1 MEEQNELKQKIED
14 LQKQILR
21 LEKLSSLGLLSA
33 GITHEIQNPLNFV
46 INFSKLSAKLVED
59 LQDIVA
65 EEQELLSPEAKQKM
79 SELNEELDEIVGDL
93 HANLQKIEEHGNRAI
108 SIIKGILL
116 YSRGKEDEFI
126 PTDLAKLVKEY
137 VWLSYH
143 SMRANYKGFNL
154 TIHEEYA
161 TDLPLQRIV
170 PQDFSRAVLNL
181 MNNACYAVYNKS
193 KCVAVGFEPVIVVTL
208 RRDGEQICL
217 QIEDNGTGMPS
228 EIRDKIFTPFF
239 TTKPA
244 GEGTG
249 LGLSITRSIIEEKHK
264 GTIQVDS
271 EEGKFTRFTICI
283 PLTK

>member
-1 MEEQNELKQKIED
+1 MDEPNKEIER
-14 LQKQILR
+14 LR
-21 LEKLSSLGLLSA
+21 MQVSSLEKLSSLGMLSA
-33 GITHEIQNPLNFV
+33 GIAHEIQNPLNFV

-65 EEQELLSPEAKQKM
+65 EEQELLTPEAKQRVA
-79 SELNEELDEIVGDL
+79 ELNEELDEIVGDL

-108 SIIKGILL
+108 SIIRGILL

-154 TIHEEYA
+154 TIREEYA
-161 TDLPLQRIV
+161 TGLPLQRVV

-193 KCVAVGFEPVIVVTL
+193 KRAAVGFEPVIAVSL
-208 RRDGEQICL
+208 RQEGDQICL
-217 QIEDNGTGMPS
+217 QIEDNGTGMPDAVK
-228 EIRDKIFTPFF
+228 EQIFKPFY

-249 LGLSITRSIIEEKHK
+249 LGLSITRTIIEEKHK

-271 EEGKFTRFTICI
+271 EEGKFTRFTIRI
-283 PLTK
+283 PVTK

>member
-1 MEEQNELKQKIED
+1 MDDPNKEIER
-14 LQKQILR
+14 LR
-21 LEKLSSLGLLSA
+21 MQVSSLEKLSSLGMLSA
-33 GITHEIQNPLNFV
+33 GIAHEIQNPLNFV

-65 EEQELLSPEAKQKM
+65 EEQELLTPEAKQRIA
-79 SELNEELDEIVGDL
+79 ELNEELDEIVGDL

-108 SIIKGILL
+108 SIIRGILL

-154 TIHEEYA
+154 TIREEYA
-161 TDLPLQRIV
+161 TGLPLQRVV

-193 KCVAVGFEPVIVVTL
+193 KCAAVGFEPVIAVSL
-208 RRDGEQICL
+208 RQEGDQICL
-217 QIEDNGTGMPS
+217 QIEDNGTGMPDAVK
-228 EIRDKIFTPFF
+228 EQIFKPFY

-249 LGLSITRSIIEEKHK
+249 LGLSITRTIIEEKHK

-271 EEGKFTRFTICI
+271 EEGKFTRFTIRI
-283 PLTK
+283 PVTK

>member
-1 MEEQNELKQKIED
+1 MDEPNKEIER
-14 LQKQILR
+14 LR
-21 LEKLSSLGLLSA
+21 TQVSSLEKLSSLGMLSA
-33 GITHEIQNPLNFV
+33 GIAHEIQNPLNFV
-46 INFSKLSAKLVED
+46 INFSKLSAKLVDD
-59 LQDIVA
+59 LREVVA
-65 EEQELLSPEAKQKM
+65 EEQELLSPEAKQRVA
-79 SELNEELDEIVGDL
+79 ELNEELDEIVGDL

-108 SIIKGILL
+108 SIIRGILL

-154 TIHEEYA
+154 TIREEYA
-161 TDLPLQRIV
+161 TDLPLQRVV

-193 KCVAVGFEPVIVVTL
+193 KCVAVGFEPMISVSL
-208 RRDGEQICL
+208 RREEDQVCL
-217 QIEDNGTGMPS
+217 QIEDNGTGMPAAIK
-228 EIRDKIFTPFF
+228 EQIFTPFY

-271 EEGKFTRFTICI
+271 EEGKFTRFTIRI

>member
-1 MEEQNELKQKIED
+1 MDEPNKEIER
-14 LQKQILR
+14 LR
-21 LEKLSSLGLLSA
+21 MQVSSLEKLSSLGMLSA
-33 GITHEIQNPLNFV
+33 GIAHEIQNPLNFV

-65 EEQELLSPEAKQKM
+65 EEQELLTPEAKQRVA
-79 SELNEELDEIVGDL
+79 ELNEELDEIVGDL

-108 SIIKGILL
+108 SIIRGILL

-154 TIHEEYA
+154 TIREEYA
-161 TDLPLQRIV
+161 TGLPLQRVV

-181 MNNACYAVYNKS
+181 MNNACYAGYSKS
-193 KCVAVGFEPVIVVTL
+193 KRAAVGFEPVIAVSL
-208 RRDGEQICL
+208 RQEGDQICL
-217 QIEDNGTGMPS
+217 QIEDNGTGMPAAVK
-228 EIRDKIFTPFF
+228 EQIFKPFY

-249 LGLSITRSIIEEKHK
+249 LGLSITRTIIEEKHK

-271 EEGKFTRFTICI
+271 EEGKFTRFTIRI
-283 PLTK
+283 PVTK

>member
-1 MEEQNELKQKIED
+1 MDEPNKEIER
-14 LQKQILR
+14 LQMQVSS
-21 LEKLSSLGLLSA
+21 LEKLSSLGMLSA
-33 GITHEIQNPLNFV
+33 GIAHEIQNPLNFV
-46 INFSKLSAKLVED
+46 INFSKLSAKLVDD
-59 LQDIVA
+59 LREVVA
-65 EEQELLSPEAKQKM
+65 EEQELLSPEAKQRVA
-79 SELNEELDEIVGDL
+79 ELNEELDEIVGDL

-108 SIIKGILL
+108 SIIRGILL

-154 TIHEEYA
+154 TIREEYT
-161 TDLPLQRIV
+161 TDLPLQRVV

-193 KCVAVGFEPVIVVTL
+193 KCVAVGFEPVISVSL
-208 RRDGEQICL
+208 RREEDQVCL
-217 QIEDNGTGMPS
+217 QIEDNGTGMPAAIK
-228 EIRDKIFTPFF
+228 EQIFTPFY

-271 EEGKFTRFTICI
+271 EEGKFTRFTIRI

>member
-1 MEEQNELKQKIED
+1 MDEPNKEIER
-14 LQKQILR
+14 LR
-21 LEKLSSLGLLSA
+21 MQVSSLEKLSSLGMLSA
-33 GITHEIQNPLNFV
+33 GIAHEIQNPLNFV

-65 EEQELLSPEAKQKM
+65 EEQELLTPEAKQRVA
-79 SELNEELDEIVGDL
+79 ELNEELDEIVGDL

-108 SIIKGILL
+108 SIIRGILL

-154 TIHEEYA
+154 TIREEYA
-161 TDLPLQRIV
+161 TGLPLQRVV

-193 KCVAVGFEPVIVVTL
+193 KCVAVGFEPVISVSL
-208 RRDGEQICL
+208 RREEDQVCL
-217 QIEDNGTGMPS
+217 QIEDNGTGMPAAVK
-228 EIRDKIFTPFF
+228 EQIFKPFY

-271 EEGKFTRFTICI
+271 EEGKFTRFTIRI

>member
-1 MEEQNELKQKIED
+1 MDESNKEIER
-14 LQKQILR
+14 LR
-21 LEKLSSLGLLSA
+21 MQVSSLEKLSSLGMLSA
-33 GITHEIQNPLNFV
+33 GIAHEIQNPLNFV
-46 INFSKLSAKLVED
+46 ITFSKLSAKLVED

-65 EEQELLSPEAKQKM
+65 EEQELLTPEAKQRVA
-79 SELNEELDEIVGDL
+79 ELNEELDEIVGDL

-108 SIIKGILL
+108 SIIRGILL

-154 TIHEEYA
+154 TIREEYA
-161 TDLPLQRIV
+161 TGLPLQRVV

-181 MNNACYAVYNKS
+181 MNNACYAVYSKS
-193 KCVAVGFEPVIVVTL
+193 KRAAVGFEPVIAVSL
-208 RRDGEQICL
+208 RQEGDQICL
-217 QIEDNGTGMPS
+217 QIEDNGTGMPDAVK
-228 EIRDKIFTPFF
+228 EQIFKPFY

-249 LGLSITRSIIEEKHK
+249 LGLSITRTIIEEKHK

-271 EEGKFTRFTICI
+271 EEGKFTRFTIRI
-283 PLTK
+283 PVTK

>member
-1 MEEQNELKQKIED
+1 MDESNKEIER
-14 LQKQILR
+14 LR
-21 LEKLSSLGLLSA
+21 MQVSSLEKLSSLGMLSA
-33 GITHEIQNPLNFV
+33 GIAHEIQNPLNFV

-65 EEQELLSPEAKQKM
+65 EEQELLTPEAKQRVA
-79 SELNEELDEIVGDL
+79 ELNEELDEIVGDL

-108 SIIKGILL
+108 SIIRGILL

-154 TIHEEYA
+154 TIREEYA
-161 TDLPLQRIV
+161 TGLPLQRVV

-193 KCVAVGFEPVIVVTL
+193 KRAAVGFEPMIAVSL
-208 RRDGEQICL
+208 RQEGDQICL
-217 QIEDNGTGMPS
+217 QIEDNGTGMPAAVK
-228 EIRDKIFTPFF
+228 EQIFKPFY

-249 LGLSITRSIIEEKHK
+249 LGLSITRTIIEEKHK

-271 EEGKFTRFTICI
+271 EEGKFTRFTIRI
-283 PLTK
+283 PVTK

>member
-1 MEEQNELKQKIED
+1 MDEPNKEIER
-14 LQKQILR
+14 LR
-21 LEKLSSLGLLSA
+21 MQVSSLEKLSSLGMLSA
-33 GITHEIQNPLNFV
+33 GIAHEIQNPLNFV

-65 EEQELLSPEAKQKM
+65 EEQELLTPEAKQRVA
-79 SELNEELDEIVGDL
+79 ELNEELDEIVGDL

-108 SIIKGILL
+108 SIIRGILL

-154 TIHEEYA
+154 TIREEYA
-161 TDLPLQRIV
+161 TGLPLQRVV

-181 MNNACYAVYNKS
+181 MNNACYAVYSKS
-193 KCVAVGFEPVIVVTL
+193 KRAAVGFEPVIAVSL
-208 RRDGEQICL
+208 QQEGDQICL
-217 QIEDNGTGMPS
+217 QIEDNGTGMPDAVK
-228 EIRDKIFTPFF
+228 EQIFKPFY

-249 LGLSITRSIIEEKHK
+249 LGLSITRTIIEEKHK

-271 EEGKFTRFTICI
+271 EEGKFTRFTIRI
-283 PLTK
+283 PVTK

>member
-1 MEEQNELKQKIED
+1 MDEPNKEIER
-14 LQKQILR
+14 LR
-21 LEKLSSLGLLSA
+21 MQVSSLEKLSSLGMLSA
-33 GITHEIQNPLNFV
+33 GIAHEIQNPLNFV

-65 EEQELLSPEAKQKM
+65 EEQELLTPEAKQRVA
-79 SELNEELDEIVGDL
+79 ELNEELDEIVGDL

-108 SIIKGILL
+108 SIIRGILL

-154 TIHEEYA
+154 TIREEYA
-161 TDLPLQRIV
+161 TGLPLQRVV

-181 MNNACYAVYNKS
+181 MNNACYAVYSKS
-193 KCVAVGFEPVIVVTL
+193 KRAAVGFEPVIAVSL
-208 RRDGEQICL
+208 RQEGDQICL
-217 QIEDNGTGMPS
+217 QIEDNGTGMPAAVK
-228 EIRDKIFTPFF
+228 EQIFKPFY

-249 LGLSITRSIIEEKHK
+249 LGLSITRTIIEEKHK

-271 EEGKFTRFTICI
+271 EEGKFTRFTIRI
-283 PLTK
+283 PVTK

>member
-1 MEEQNELKQKIED
+1 MDEPNKEIER
-14 LQKQILR
+14 LR
-21 LEKLSSLGLLSA
+21 MQVSSLEKLSSLGMLSA
-33 GITHEIQNPLNFV
+33 GIAHEIQNPLNFV

-65 EEQELLSPEAKQKM
+65 EEQELLSPEAKQRI
-79 SELNEELDEIVGDL
+79 SELNEELDEIVNDL
-93 HANLQKIEEHGNRAI
+93 HGNLQKIEEHGNRAI
-108 SIIKGILL
+108 SIIRGILL
-116 YSRGKEDEFI
+116 YSRGKENEFI

-154 TIHEEYA
+154 TIREEYA

-193 KCVAVGFEPVIVVTL
+193 KCSAVGFEPVISVTL
-208 RRDGEQICL
+208 RQEGEQICL
-217 QIEDNGTGMPS
+217 QIEDNGTGMPAAVR
-228 EIRDKIFTPFF
+228 EQIFTPFF

-249 LGLSITRSIIEEKHK
+249 LGLSITRSIIEDKHK

-271 EEGKFTRFTICI
+271 EEGKFTRFTIRI

>member
-1 MEEQNELKQKIED
+1 MDEPNKEIER
-14 LQKQILR
+14 LR
-21 LEKLSSLGLLSA
+21 MQVSSLEKLSSLGMLSA
-33 GITHEIQNPLNFV
+33 GIAHEIQNPLNFV
-46 INFSKLSAKLVED
+46 INFSKLSTKLVED

-65 EEQELLSPEAKQKM
+65 EEQELLTPEAKQRVA
-79 SELNEELDEIVGDL
+79 ELNEELDEIVCDL

-143 SMRANYKGFNL
+143 SMRASYKGFNL

-161 TDLPLQRIV
+161 TDLPLQRVV

-193 KCVAVGFEPVIVVTL
+193 KCVAVGFEPVISVTL
-208 RRDGEQICL
+208 RQEGEQICL
-217 QIEDNGTGMPS
+217 QIEDNGTGMPAAVR
-228 EIRDKIFTPFF
+228 EQIFTPFF

-271 EEGKFTRFTICI
+271 EEGKFTRFTIRI

>member
-1 MEEQNELKQKIED
+1 MDEPNKEIER
-14 LQKQILR
+14 LR
-21 LEKLSSLGLLSA
+21 MQVSSLEKLSSLGMLSA
-33 GITHEIQNPLNFV
+33 GIAHEIQNPLNFV

-65 EEQELLSPEAKQKM
+65 EEQELLSPEAKQRI
-79 SELNEELDEIVGDL
+79 SELNEELDEIVNDL
-93 HANLQKIEEHGNRAI
+93 HGNLQKIEEHGNRAI
-108 SIIKGILL
+108 SIIRGILL
-116 YSRGKEDEFI
+116 YSRGKENEFI

-154 TIHEEYA
+154 TIREEYA

-193 KCVAVGFEPVIVVTL
+193 KCSAVGFEPVISVTL
-208 RRDGEQICL
+208 RREEDQVCL
-217 QIEDNGTGMPS
+217 QIEDNGTGMPAAVK
-228 EIRDKIFTPFF
+228 EQIFKPFY

-249 LGLSITRSIIEEKHK
+249 LGLSITRTIIEGKHK

-271 EEGKFTRFTICI
+271 EEGKFTRFTIRI
-283 PLTK
+283 PVTK

>member
-1 MEEQNELKQKIED
+1 MDEPNKEIER
-14 LQKQILR
+14 LR
-21 LEKLSSLGLLSA
+21 MQVSSLEKLSSLGMLSA
-33 GITHEIQNPLNFV
+33 GIAHEIQNPLNFV
-46 INFSKLSAKLVED
+46 INFSKLSAKLVDD
-59 LQDIVA
+59 LREVVA
-65 EEQELLSPEAKQKM
+65 EEQELLSPEAKQRVA
-79 SELNEELDEIVGDL
+79 ELNEELDEIVGDL

-108 SIIKGILL
+108 SIIRGILL

-154 TIHEEYA
+154 TIREEYA
-161 TDLPLQRIV
+161 TGLPLQRVV

-193 KCVAVGFEPVIVVTL
+193 KRAAVGFEPVISVTL
-208 RRDGEQICL
+208 RQEGDQICL
-217 QIEDNGTGMPS
+217 QIEDNGTGMPAAIK
-228 EIRDKIFTPFF
+228 EQIFTPFY

-271 EEGKFTRFTICI
+271 EEGQFTRFTIRI

>member
-1 MEEQNELKQKIED
+1 MDEPNKEIER
-14 LQKQILR
+14 LR
-21 LEKLSSLGLLSA
+21 TQVSSLEKLSSLGMLSA
-33 GITHEIQNPLNFV
+33 GIAHEIQNPLNFV
-46 INFSKLSAKLVED
+46 INFSKLSAKLVDD
-59 LQDIVA
+59 LREVVA
-65 EEQELLSPEAKQKM
+65 EEQELLSPEAKQRVA
-79 SELNEELDEIVGDL
+79 ELNEELDEIVGDL
-93 HANLQKIEEHGNRAI
+93 HTNLQKIEEHGNRAI
-108 SIIKGILL
+108 SIIRGILL

-154 TIHEEYA
+154 TIREEYA
-161 TDLPLQRIV
+161 TDLPLQRVV

-193 KCVAVGFEPVIVVTL
+193 KCVAVGFEPVISVSL
-208 RRDGEQICL
+208 RREEDQVCL
-217 QIEDNGTGMPS
+217 QIEDNGTGMPAAIK
-228 EIRDKIFTPFF
+228 EQIFTPFY

-271 EEGKFTRFTICI
+271 EEGKFTRFTIRI

>member
-1 MEEQNELKQKIED
+1 MDEPNKEIER
-14 LQKQILR
+14 LR
-21 LEKLSSLGLLSA
+21 TQVSSLEKLSSLGMLSA
-33 GITHEIQNPLNFV
+33 GIAHEIQNPLNFV
-46 INFSKLSAKLVED
+46 INFSKLSAKLVDD
-59 LQDIVA
+59 LREVVA
-65 EEQELLSPEAKQKM
+65 EEQELLSPEAKQRVA
-79 SELNEELDEIVGDL
+79 ELNEELDEIVGDL

-108 SIIKGILL
+108 SIIRGILL

-154 TIHEEYA
+154 TIREEYA
-161 TDLPLQRIV
+161 TDLPLQRVV

-193 KCVAVGFEPVIVVTL
+193 KCVAVGFEPVISVSL
-208 RRDGEQICL
+208 RREEDQVCL
-217 QIEDNGTGMPS
+217 QIEDNGTGMPVAIK
-228 EIRDKIFTPFF
+228 EQIFTPFY

-271 EEGKFTRFTICI
+271 EEGKFTRFTIRI

>member
-1 MEEQNELKQKIED
+1 MDEPNKEIER
-14 LQKQILR
+14 LR
-21 LEKLSSLGLLSA
+21 TQVSSLEKLSSLGMLSA
-33 GITHEIQNPLNFV
+33 GIAHEIQNPLNFV
-46 INFSKLSAKLVED
+46 INFSKLSAKLVDD
-59 LQDIVA
+59 LREVVA
-65 EEQELLSPEAKQKM
+65 EEQELLSPEAKQRVA
-79 SELNEELDEIVGDL
+79 ELNEELDEIVGDL

-108 SIIKGILL
+108 SIIRGILL

-154 TIHEEYA
+154 TIREEYT
-161 TDLPLQRIV
+161 TDLPLQRVV

-193 KCVAVGFEPVIVVTL
+193 KCVAVGFEPVISVSL
-208 RRDGEQICL
+208 RREEDQVCL
-217 QIEDNGTGMPS
+217 QIEDNGTGMPAAIK
-228 EIRDKIFTPFF
+228 EQIFTPFY

-271 EEGKFTRFTICI
+271 EEGKFTRFTIHI

>member
-1 MEEQNELKQKIED
+1 MDEPNKEIER
-14 LQKQILR
+14 LR
-21 LEKLSSLGLLSA
+21 MQVSSLEKLSSLGMLSA
-33 GITHEIQNPLNFV
+33 GIAHEIQNPLNFV

-65 EEQELLSPEAKQKM
+65 EEQELLTPEAKQRVA
-79 SELNEELDEIVGDL
+79 ELNEELDEIVGDL

-108 SIIKGILL
+108 SIIRGILL

-154 TIHEEYA
+154 TIREEYA
-161 TDLPLQRIV
+161 TDLPLQRVV

-193 KCVAVGFEPVIVVTL
+193 KCVAVGFEPVISVSL
-208 RRDGEQICL
+208 RREEDQVCL
-217 QIEDNGTGMPS
+217 QIEDNGTGMPAAIK
-228 EIRDKIFTPFF
+228 EQIFTPFY

-271 EEGKFTRFTICI
+271 EEGKFTRFTIRI

>member
-1 MEEQNELKQKIED
+1 MDEPNKEIER
-14 LQKQILR
+14 LR
-21 LEKLSSLGLLSA
+21 MQVSSLEKLSSLGMLSA
-33 GITHEIQNPLNFV
+33 GIAHEIQNPLNFV
-46 INFSKLSAKLVED
+46 INFSKLSAKLVDD
-59 LQDIVA
+59 LREVVA
-65 EEQELLSPEAKQKM
+65 EEQELLSPEAKQRVA
-79 SELNEELDEIVGDL
+79 ELNEELDEIVGDL

-108 SIIKGILL
+108 SIIRGILL

-154 TIHEEYA
+154 TIREEYA
-161 TDLPLQRIV
+161 TDLPLQRVV

-193 KCVAVGFEPVIVVTL
+193 KCVAVGFEPVISVSL
-208 RRDGEQICL
+208 RREEDQVCL
-217 QIEDNGTGMPS
+217 QIEDNGTGMPAAIK
-228 EIRDKIFTPFF
+228 EQIFTPFY

-271 EEGKFTRFTICI
+271 EEGKFTRFTIRI

>member
-1 MEEQNELKQKIED
+1 MDEPNKEIER
-14 LQKQILR
+14 LR
-21 LEKLSSLGLLSA
+21 MQVSSLEKLSSLGMLSA
-33 GITHEIQNPLNFV
+33 GIAHEIQNPLNFV

-65 EEQELLSPEAKQKM
+65 EEQELLTPEAKQRIA
-79 SELNEELDEIVGDL
+79 ELNEELDEIVGDL

-108 SIIKGILL
+108 SIIRGILL

-154 TIHEEYA
+154 TIREEYA
-161 TDLPLQRIV
+161 TGLPLQRVV

-193 KCVAVGFEPVIVVTL
+193 KLAAVGFEPVIAVSL
-208 RRDGEQICL
+208 RQEGDQICL
-217 QIEDNGTGMPS
+217 QIEDNGTGMPDAVK
-228 EIRDKIFTPFF
+228 EQIFKPFY

-249 LGLSITRSIIEEKHK
+249 LGLSITRTIIEEKHK

-271 EEGKFTRFTICI
+271 EEGKFTRFTIRI
-283 PLTK
+283 PVTK

>member
-1 MEEQNELKQKIED
+1 MDEPNKEIER
-14 LQKQILR
+14 LR
-21 LEKLSSLGLLSA
+21 MQVSSLEKLSSLGMLSA
-33 GITHEIQNPLNFV
+33 GIAHEIQNPLNFV

-65 EEQELLSPEAKQKM
+65 EEQELLTPEAKQRIA
-79 SELNEELDEIVGDL
+79 ELNEELDEIVCDL

-108 SIIKGILL
+108 SIIRGILL

-154 TIHEEYA
+154 TIREEYA
-161 TDLPLQRIV
+161 TGLPLQRVV

-193 KCVAVGFEPVIVVTL
+193 KRAAVGFEPVIAVSL
-208 RRDGEQICL
+208 RQEGDQICL
-217 QIEDNGTGMPS
+217 QIEDNGTGMPDAVK
-228 EIRDKIFTPFF
+228 EQIFKPFY

-249 LGLSITRSIIEEKHK
+249 LGLSITRTIIEEKHK

-271 EEGKFTRFTICI
+271 EEGKFTRFTIRI
-283 PLTK
+283 PVTK

>member
-1 MEEQNELKQKIED
+1 MDEPNKEIER
-14 LQKQILR
+14 LR
-21 LEKLSSLGLLSA
+21 MQVSSLEKLSSLGMLSA
-33 GITHEIQNPLNFV
+33 GIAHEIQNPLNFV

-65 EEQELLSPEAKQKM
+65 EEQELLTLEAKQRIA
-79 SELNEELDEIVGDL
+79 ELNEELDEIVGDL

-108 SIIKGILL
+108 SIIRGILL

-154 TIHEEYA
+154 TIREEYA
-161 TDLPLQRIV
+161 TGLPLQRVV

-193 KCVAVGFEPVIVVTL
+193 KRAAVGFEPVIAVSL
-208 RRDGEQICL
+208 RQEGDQICL
-217 QIEDNGTGMPS
+217 QIEDNGTGMPDAVK
-228 EIRDKIFTPFF
+228 EQIFKPFY

-249 LGLSITRSIIEEKHK
+249 LGLSITRTIIEEKHK

-271 EEGKFTRFTICI
+271 EEGKFTRFTIRI
-283 PLTK
+283 PVTK

>member
-1 MEEQNELKQKIED
+1 MDEPNKEIER
-14 LQKQILR
+14 LR
-21 LEKLSSLGLLSA
+21 MQVSSLEKLSSLGMLSA
-33 GITHEIQNPLNFV
+33 GIAHEIQNPLNFV

-65 EEQELLSPEAKQKM
+65 EEQELLSPEAKQRI
-79 SELNEELDEIVGDL
+79 SELNEELDEIVNDL
-93 HANLQKIEEHGNRAI
+93 HGNLQKIEEHGNRAI
-108 SIIKGILL
+108 SIIRGILL

-161 TDLPLQRIV
+161 TDLPLQRVV

-193 KCVAVGFEPVIVVTL
+193 KCSAVGFEPVISVTL
-208 RRDGEQICL
+208 RREEDQVCL
-217 QIEDNGTGMPS
+217 QIEDNGTGMPAAIK
-228 EIRDKIFTPFF
+228 EQIFTPFY

-249 LGLSITRSIIEEKHK
+249 LGLSITRTIIEEKHK
-264 GTIQVDS
+264 GTIQVES
-271 EEGKFTRFTICI
+271 EEGKFTRFTIRI

>member
-1 MEEQNELKQKIED
+1 MDEPNKEIER
-14 LQKQILR
+14 LR
-21 LEKLSSLGLLSA
+21 TQVSSLEKLSSLGMLSA
-33 GITHEIQNPLNFV
+33 GIAHEIQNPLNFV
-46 INFSKLSAKLVED
+46 INFSKLSAKLVDD
-59 LQDIVA
+59 LREVVA
-65 EEQELLSPEAKQKM
+65 EEQELLSPEAKQRVA
-79 SELNEELDEIVGDL
+79 ELNEELDEIVGDL

-108 SIIKGILL
+108 SIIRGILL

-154 TIHEEYA
+154 TIREEYA
-161 TDLPLQRIV
+161 TDLPLQRVV

-193 KCVAVGFEPVIVVTL
+193 KRVAVGFEPVISVSLWREEDQV
-208 RRDGEQICL
+208 CL
-217 QIEDNGTGMPS
+217 QIEDNGTGMPAAIK
-228 EIRDKIFTPFF
+228 EQIFTPFY

-271 EEGKFTRFTICI
+271 EEGKFTRFTIRI

>member
-1 MEEQNELKQKIED
+1 MDEPNKEIER
-14 LQKQILR
+14 LR
-21 LEKLSSLGLLSA
+21 MQVSSLEKLSSLGMLSA
-33 GITHEIQNPLNFV
+33 GIAHEIQNPLNFV

-65 EEQELLSPEAKQKM
+65 EEQELLTPEAKQRVA
-79 SELNEELDEIVGDL
+79 ELNEELDEIVCDL

-161 TDLPLQRIV
+161 TDLPLQRVV

-193 KCVAVGFEPVIVVTL
+193 KSVAVGFEPVISVSL
-208 RRDGEQICL
+208 RQEGEQICL
-217 QIEDNGTGMPS
+217 QIEDNGTGMPAAVR
-228 EIRDKIFTPFF
+228 EQIFTPFF

-271 EEGKFTRFTICI
+271 EEGKFTRFTIRI

>member
-1 MEEQNELKQKIED
+1 MDEPNKEIER
-14 LQKQILR
+14 LR
-21 LEKLSSLGLLSA
+21 TQVSSLEKLSSLGMLSA
-33 GITHEIQNPLNFV
+33 GIAHEIQNPLNFV
-46 INFSKLSAKLVED
+46 INFSKLSAKLVDD
-59 LQDIVA
+59 LREVVA
-65 EEQELLSPEAKQKM
+65 EEQELLSPEAKQRVA
-79 SELNEELDEIVGDL
+79 ELNEELDEIVGDL

-108 SIIKGILL
+108 SIIRGILL

-154 TIHEEYA
+154 TIREEYA
-161 TDLPLQRIV
+161 TDLPLQRVV

-193 KCVAVGFEPVIVVTL
+193 KCVAVGFEPVISVSL
-208 RRDGEQICL
+208 RREEDQVCL
-217 QIEDNGTGMPS
+217 QIEDNGTGMPAAIK
-228 EIRDKIFTPFF
+228 EQIFTPFY

-271 EEGKFTRFTICI
+271 EEGKFTRFTIRI
-283 PLTK
+283 PVTK

>member
-1 MEEQNELKQKIED
+1 MDEPNKEIER
-14 LQKQILR
+14 LR
-21 LEKLSSLGLLSA
+21 TQVSSLEKLSSLGMLSA
-33 GITHEIQNPLNFV
+33 GIAHEIQNPLNFV
-46 INFSKLSAKLVED
+46 INFSKLSAKLVDD
-59 LQDIVA
+59 LREVVA
-65 EEQELLSPEAKQKM
+65 EEQELLSPEAKQRVA
-79 SELNEELDEIVGDL
+79 ELNEELDEIVGDL

-108 SIIKGILL
+108 SIIRGILL

-154 TIHEEYA
+154 TIREEYA
-161 TDLPLQRIV
+161 TDLPLQRVV

-193 KCVAVGFEPVIVVTL
+193 KCVAVGFEPVISVSL
-208 RRDGEQICL
+208 RREEDQGCL
-217 QIEDNGTGMPS
+217 QIEDNGTGMPDAVK
-228 EIRDKIFTPFF
+228 EQIFKPFY

-249 LGLSITRSIIEEKHK
+249 LGLSITRTIIEEKHK

-271 EEGKFTRFTICI
+271 EEGKFTRFTIRI
-283 PLTK
+283 PVTK

>member
-1 MEEQNELKQKIED
+1 MDEPNKEIER
-14 LQKQILR
+14 LR
-21 LEKLSSLGLLSA
+21 TQVSSLEKLSSLGMLSA
-33 GITHEIQNPLNFV
+33 GIAHEIQNPLNFV
-46 INFSKLSAKLVED
+46 INFSKLSAKLVDD
-59 LQDIVA
+59 LREVVA
-65 EEQELLSPEAKQKM
+65 EEQELLSPEAKQRIA
-79 SELNEELDEIVGDL
+79 ELNEELDEIVGDL

-108 SIIKGILL
+108 SIIRGILL

-154 TIHEEYA
+154 TIREEYA
-161 TDLPLQRIV
+161 TGLPLQRVV

-181 MNNACYAVYNKS
+181 MNNACYAVYSKS
-193 KCVAVGFEPVIVVTL
+193 KRAAVGFEPVIAVSL
-208 RRDGEQICL
+208 RQEGDQICL
-217 QIEDNGTGMPS
+217 QIEDNGTGMPDAVK
-228 EIRDKIFTPFF
+228 EQIFKPFY

-249 LGLSITRSIIEEKHK
+249 LGLSITRTIIEEKHK

-271 EEGKFTRFTICI
+271 EEGKFTRFTIRI
-283 PLTK
+283 PVTK

>member
-1 MEEQNELKQKIED
+1 MDEPNKELER
-14 LQKQILR
+14 LR
-21 LEKLSSLGLLSA
+21 MQVSSLEKLSSLGMLSA
-33 GITHEIQNPLNFV
+33 GIAHEIQNPLNFV

-65 EEQELLSPEAKQKM
+65 EEQELLTPEAKQRVA
-79 SELNEELDEIVGDL
+79 ELNEELDEIVGDL

-108 SIIKGILL
+108 SIIRGILL

-154 TIHEEYA
+154 TIREEYA
-161 TDLPLQRIV
+161 TGLPLQRVV

-193 KCVAVGFEPVIVVTL
+193 KRAAVGFEPVIAVSL
-208 RRDGEQICL
+208 RQEGDQICL
-217 QIEDNGTGMPS
+217 QIEDNGTGMPDAVK
-228 EIRDKIFTPFF
+228 EQIFKPFY

-249 LGLSITRSIIEEKHK
+249 LGLSITRTIIEEKHK

-271 EEGKFTRFTICI
+271 EEGKFTRFTIRI
-283 PLTK
+283 PVTK

>member
-1 MEEQNELKQKIED
+1 MDEPNKEIER
-14 LQKQILR
+14 LR
-21 LEKLSSLGLLSA
+21 MQVSSLEKLSSLGMLSA
-33 GITHEIQNPLNFV
+33 GIAHEIQNPLNFV

-65 EEQELLSPEAKQKM
+65 EEQELLTPEAKQRVA
-79 SELNEELDEIVGDL
+79 ELNEELDEIVGDL

-108 SIIKGILL
+108 SIIRGILL

-154 TIHEEYA
+154 TIREEYA
-161 TDLPLQRIV
+161 TGLPLQRVV

-181 MNNACYAVYNKS
+181 MNNACYAVWKKQHGTAQSDYVPTVTVRTVKQGDRA
-193 KCVAVGFEPVIVVTL
+193 CVT
-208 RRDGEQICL
+208 
-217 QIEDNGTGMPS
+217 IEDNGVGMS
-228 EIRDKIFTPFF
+228 DEVKKKLFEAFF
-239 TTKPA
+239 TTKPV

-249 LGLSITRSIIEEKHK
+249 LGLSITRSIIEQKHQ
-264 GTIQVDS
+264 GRISFES
-271 EEGKFTRFTICI
+271 EEGRFTRFVVEV
-283 PLTK
+283 PLRHT

>member
-1 MEEQNELKQKIED
+1 MDEPNKEIER
-14 LQKQILR
+14 LR
-21 LEKLSSLGLLSA
+21 MQVSSLEKLSSLGMLSA
-33 GITHEIQNPLNFV
+33 GIAHEIQNPLNFV
-46 INFSKLSAKLVED
+46 INFSKLSAKLVDD
-59 LQDIVA
+59 LRDVVA
-65 EEQELLSPEAKQKM
+65 EEQELLTPEAKQRM
-79 SELNEELDEIVGDL
+79 AELNEELDEIVGDL

-108 SIIKGILL
+108 SIIRGILL

-154 TIHEEYA
+154 TIREEYA
-161 TDLPLQRIV
+161 TGLPLQRVV

-193 KCVAVGFEPVIVVTL
+193 KRAAVGFEPVIAVSL
-208 RRDGEQICL
+208 RQEGDQICL
-217 QIEDNGTGMPS
+217 QIEDNGTGMPAAVK
-228 EIRDKIFTPFF
+228 EQIFTPFY

-249 LGLSITRSIIEEKHK
+249 LGLSITRTIIEEKHK

-271 EEGKFTRFTICI
+271 EEGKFTRFTIRI

>member
-1 MEEQNELKQKIED
+1 MDEPNKEIER
-14 LQKQILR
+14 LR
-21 LEKLSSLGLLSA
+21 MQVSSLEKLSSLGMLSA
-33 GITHEIQNPLNFV
+33 GIAHEIQNPLNFV

-65 EEQELLSPEAKQKM
+65 EEQELLTPEAKQRVA
-79 SELNEELDEIVGDL
+79 ELNEELDEIVGDL

-108 SIIKGILL
+108 SIIRGILL

-154 TIHEEYA
+154 TIREEYA
-161 TDLPLQRIV
+161 TGLPLQRVV

-181 MNNACYAVYNKS
+181 MNNACYAVYSKS
-193 KCVAVGFEPVIVVTL
+193 KRAAVGFEPVIAVSL
-208 RRDGEQICL
+208 RQEGDQICL
-217 QIEDNGTGMPS
+217 QIEDNGTGMPDAVK
-228 EIRDKIFTPFF
+228 EQIFKPFY

-249 LGLSITRSIIEEKHK
+249 LGLSITRTIIEEKHK

-271 EEGKFTRFTICI
+271 EEGKFTRFEIRI
-283 PLTK
+283 PVTK

>member
-1 MEEQNELKQKIED
+1 MDEPNKEIER
-14 LQKQILR
+14 LR
-21 LEKLSSLGLLSA
+21 TQVSSLEKLSSLGMLSA
-33 GITHEIQNPLNFV
+33 GIAHEIQNPLNFV
-46 INFSKLSAKLVED
+46 INFSKLSAKLVDD
-59 LQDIVA
+59 LREVVA
-65 EEQELLSPEAKQKM
+65 EEQELLSPEAKQRVA
-79 SELNEELDEIVGDL
+79 ELNEELDEIVGDL
-93 HANLQKIEEHGNRAI
+93 HANLQKIEEDGNRAI
-108 SIIKGILL
+108 SIIRGILL

-154 TIHEEYA
+154 TIREEYA
-161 TDLPLQRIV
+161 TDLPLQRVV

-193 KCVAVGFEPVIVVTL
+193 KCVAVGFEPVISVSL
-208 RRDGEQICL
+208 RREEDQVCL
-217 QIEDNGTGMPS
+217 QIEDNGTGMPAAIK
-228 EIRDKIFTPFF
+228 EQIFTPFY

-271 EEGKFTRFTICI
+271 EEGKFTRFTIRI

>member
-1 MEEQNELKQKIED
+1 MDEPNKEIER
-14 LQKQILR
+14 LR
-21 LEKLSSLGLLSA
+21 MQVSNLEKLSSLGMLSA
-33 GITHEIQNPLNFV
+33 GIAHEIQNPLNFV
-46 INFSKLSAKLVED
+46 INFSKLSAKLVDD
-59 LQDIVA
+59 LREVVA
-65 EEQELLSPEAKQKM
+65 EEQELLSPEAKQRVA
-79 SELNEELDEIVGDL
+79 ELNEELDEIVGDL

-108 SIIKGILL
+108 SIIRGILL

-154 TIHEEYA
+154 TIREEYA
-161 TDLPLQRIV
+161 TDLPLQRVV

-193 KCVAVGFEPVIVVTL
+193 KCVAVGFEPVISVSL
-208 RRDGEQICL
+208 RREEDQVCL
-217 QIEDNGTGMPS
+217 QIEDNGTGMPAAIK
-228 EIRDKIFTPFF
+228 EQIFTPFY

-271 EEGKFTRFTICI
+271 EEGKFTRFTIRI